1 MRPLLISLVLS
12 VLSDSATISA
22 QPLFDTAAN
31 KPGPMPPALNLK
43 LGNFFDYSLPK
54 TDSASIPSTSVGVL
68 APAGIDSN
76 RSSPRPGWL
85 KKLTI
90 ESFGYGPAPLEPAF
104 DLSPGYTAA
113 LFNLY
118 GLECPGCARG
128 PVNWP
133 QLTLPP
139 FGANVTWKL
148 RDGRVELFTGAGGIE
163 AWRPTSTFMM
173 NDAWLT
179 QVQVGGRVAID
190 HSQRLWFGGTG
201 RYLYN
206 LGPGPGPKHWNTF
219 GGDATFRFGQRR
231 IPAGR

>member
-12 VLSDSATISA
+12 VLSDSATI
-22 QPLFDTAAN
+22 
-31 KPGPMPPALNLK
+31 
-43 LGNFFDYSLPK
+43 DYSVPK

-76 RSSPRPGWL
+76 RSSPRPEWL

-90 ESFGYGPAPLEPAF
+90 ESFGYGPAPLEPGF
-104 DLSPGYTAA
+104 DLSPGYAAA

-118 GLECPGCARG
+118 GLECPGCVRG
-128 PVNWP
+128 PVTRRP

-139 FGANVTWKL
+139 FGANATWKL

-163 AWRPTSTFMM
+163 AWRPTSTFIT

-179 QVQVGGRVAID
+179 QVQFGGRVAID

-201 RYLYN
+201 RSLYN
-206 LGPGPGPKHWNTF
+206 FGPGPKHWNTF
-219 GGDATFRFGQRR
+219 GGDATFKFGR
-231 IPAGR
+231 